1 MLYKVKERLMKDA
14 NKLYRCPSKYE
25 EYARRIENAEYS
37 PRCLDKE
44 QFNNLVFMQTIVD
57 LRINETFQTGAVGNR
72 TYRGTQVSIY
82 F

>member
-1 MLYKVKERLMKDA
+1 MKDA
-14 NKLYRCPSKYE
+14 DKVFCCPSLFE
-25 EYARRIENAEYS
+25 EYTRRIENAEYS
-37 PRCLDKE
+37 LGCLDKE

-57 LRINETFQTGAVGNR
+57 LRINETFQTGAVSNR